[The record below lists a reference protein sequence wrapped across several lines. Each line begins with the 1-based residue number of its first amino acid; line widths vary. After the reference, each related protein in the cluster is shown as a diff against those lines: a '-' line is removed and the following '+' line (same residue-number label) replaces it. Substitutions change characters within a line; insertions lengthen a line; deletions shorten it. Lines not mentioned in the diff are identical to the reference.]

1 MGVRTKLAVEAK
13 IMPRALEKQPA
24 ADNIAKAVEE
34 ELLKGV
40 YAKDAA
46 DPKKRQALYF
56 VSRSWSF
63 SPNSPRKHSQ
73 RILPKQQA
81 KNWPL

>member
-1 MGVRTKLAVEAK
+1 MSYVTCYAS
-13 IMPRALEKQPA
+13 P
-24 ADNIAKAVEE
+24 E

-56 VSRSWSF
+56 GEPELEFLAER
-63 SPNSPRKHSQ
+63 
-73 RILPKQQA
+73 A
-81 KNWPL
+81 A